1 MSSACDSVV
10 QEVRSGGTAVC
21 QYFLSV
27 KKPSVHV
34 EVVGVASYR
43 LPVGTQQSVQFSYKL
58 SLSNFIR

>member
-1 MSSACDSVV
+1 MCDSVV

-21 QYFLSV
+21 QYLLSV

-34 EVVGVASYR
+34 EVVGVVSYQ
-43 LPVGTQQSVQFSYKL
+43 LPAGTQQSAQFSYKL